1 MRPPLEDTFI
11 SWSVPPVQMDELWS
25 AGWWYLGPVFF
36 RRASIEWGG
45 RLAPLQHLRLEL
57 ARFRPSTSQRRVL
70 RRNRDLDLRVRPA
83 EVDPERCALFDRHK
97 VRFDEGVPH
106 ALTDFLGPNP
116 AAHPVPVLEFGLYR
130 RDRLI
135 AASYLARG
143 HRSVASLYCVFEP
156 DEAPRSLGIYTMLRE
171 IQWAK
176 EQGCRLYYPGYA
188 LLEPSPMDYKKT
200 FHGLQLYEWGG
211 GWCPF
216 SRQVPGEVPAWSG

>member
-1 MRPPLEDTFI
+1 
-11 SWSVPPVQMDELWS
+11 MDELWS

-36 RRASIEWGG
+36 RRACIEWGG

-57 ARFRPSTSQRRVL
+57 ARFRPSASQRRIL
-70 RRNRDLDLRVRPA
+70 RRNADLDLRIRPA
-83 EVDPERCALFDRHK
+83 EVDDERRELFERHK
-97 VRFDEGVPH
+97 VRFRDGVPNE
-106 ALTDFLGPNP
+106 LGDFLGPAP
-116 AAHPVPVLEFGLYR
+116 AKNPVPALEFGVYR
-130 RDRLI
+130 GKRLI

-143 HRSVASLYCVFEP
+143 SRSVASLYCVFDPAES
-156 DEAPRSLGIYTMLRE
+156 ARSLGIHTMLQE
-171 IQWAK
+171 MAWAR